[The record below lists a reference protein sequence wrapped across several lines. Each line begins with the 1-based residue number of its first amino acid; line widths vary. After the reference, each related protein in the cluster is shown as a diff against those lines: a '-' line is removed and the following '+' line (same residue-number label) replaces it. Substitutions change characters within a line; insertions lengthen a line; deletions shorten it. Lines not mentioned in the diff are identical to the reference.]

1 MPTRFA
7 LCLGIMQSSTS
18 KGKHKPPPKRAKIS
32 IFKSIVVP
40 PPLDLK
46 LGLPATQ
53 TINMQRQET
62 TARRTQP
69 GPQNTTSTQQRK
81 ITVSTSVANGLGTHV
96 FQVEL
101 GHDVAAINTQTN
113 KHITIN
119 KGTIV
124 SIFQQET
131 FFPPF
136 FVLGH
141 MRVQHTGYYKQKLM
155 TV

>member
-7 LCLGIMQSSTS
+7 LCFGIMQSSMS
-18 KGKHKPPPKRAKIS
+18 
-32 IFKSIVVP
+32 
-40 PPLDLK
+40 
-46 LGLPATQ
+46 
-53 TINMQRQET
+53 
-62 TARRTQP
+62 
-69 GPQNTTSTQQRK
+69 PQNTTSTQQRK

-131 FFPPF
+131 FFHPF
-136 FVLGH
+136 FVLVHGH
-141 MRVQHTGYYKQKLM
+141 ATYRILQTEVNDGVIRHVEVLPKP
-155 TV
+155 

>member
-1 MPTRFA
+1 
-7 LCLGIMQSSTS
+7 
-18 KGKHKPPPKRAKIS
+18 
-32 IFKSIVVP
+32 VP

-62 TARRTQP
+62 TARTTQP
-69 GPQNTTSTQQRK
+69 GSQNTTSTQQRK

-101 GHDVAAINTQTN
+101 GHDVAAIDTQTN
-113 KHITIN
+113 KHVTID
-119 KGTIV
+119 KGTLV

-131 FFPPF
+131 LFHPF
-136 FVLGH
+136 FILVHGGATYRILQTEVNDGVI
-141 MRVQHTGYYKQKLM
+141 RNISALRKP
-155 TV
+155 